1 LIHDKAIEAASEL
14 AEEIELFCTRNEVE
28 LFILF
33 GSQAR
38 CAPHTGSDMDI
49 ALQFAPRQEPSKLQL
64 THDLEMMSMPKT
76 VDLVKLTPQTD
87 PALGADL
94 RNILVQEY
102 EAIDYKL
109 LCKSIPQAIKDV
121 EAFVESVSEQI

>member
-14 AEEIELFCTRNEVE
+14 AEEIELFCTRTEVE

-38 CAPHTGSDMDI
+38 CVPHTGSDMDI

-64 THDLEMMSMPKT
+64 THGLEMMLMPKT
-76 VDLVKLTPQTD
+76 VDLSYLPRKPIQHL
-87 PALGADL
+87 
-94 RNILVQEY
+94 
-102 EAIDYKL
+102 
-109 LCKSIPQAIKDV
+109 
-121 EAFVESVSEQI
+121 EQICAIYLFKSTKRLTTNFMQEHPASDQGC